1 MFCFWHRQNK
11 TFHSAE
17 SITQSINPNTFFL
30 QKEGSTR
37 GSVLL
42 DFGPKGQNHV
52 LDQNFRLYIQKHI
65 HARIDGF
72 VFEYYI

>member
-1 MFCFWHRQNK
+1 MFCFWSRQNK

-17 SITQSINPNTFFL
+17 SITQSISPITFILL
-30 QKEGSTR
+30 QKEGHTR

-42 DFGPKGQNHV
+42 DFGPKVQNHV
-52 LDQNFRLYIQKHI
+52 LDQNFRMYIQKQI

-72 VFEYYI
+72 VFEY